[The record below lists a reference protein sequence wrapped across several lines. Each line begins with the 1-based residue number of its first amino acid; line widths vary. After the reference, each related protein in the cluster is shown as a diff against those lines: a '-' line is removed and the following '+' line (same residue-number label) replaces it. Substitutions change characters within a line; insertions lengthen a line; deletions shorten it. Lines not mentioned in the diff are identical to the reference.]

1 MFLREGLR
9 TMMHPSRFIRVVL
22 LIVVV
27 AGGLGVATSARP
39 GGVDAAGY
47 RADSQ
52 ECAVLEQINRYR
64 ASRNLGKLQLSKS
77 LGAAATDHSADQARQ
92 KKMHHSNLSQ
102 LVAKHGYDGTAFGEN
117 VAVGYTSGKA
127 VFGGWQKSAGHNRNM
142 LNGQWKAVGIARDKN
157 GTWYW
162 TAIFGNEVDK
172 TAKC

>member
-1 MFLREGLR
+1 MK
-9 TMMHPSRFIRVVL
+9 HPSSYVRVVL

-27 AGGLGVATSARP
+27 VSGFGVATSAP
-39 GGVDAAGY
+39 AGSVEAAGY

-64 ASRNLGKLQLSKS
+64 ASRNQGKLQLSKS
-77 LGAAATDHSADQARQ
+77 LGAAAADHSADQARQ
-92 KKMHHSNLSQ
+92 KKMYHSNLSQ
-102 LVAKHGYDGTAFGEN
+102 LVSKHGYDGTAFGEN
-117 VAVGYTSGKA
+117 VAAGYTSGKA
-127 VFGGWQKSAGHNRNM
+127 VFSGWQKSAGHNRNM
-142 LNGQWKAVGIARDKN
+142 LDGQWKAVGIARDKN